1 MKSSAVLLQTLLL
14 AKKRLRE
21 LKTGKD
27 ISRAGGAFGDLQ
39 NDTELTADK
48 VIGQYLAEQFRKVFP
63 GACISVE
70 GLPDKDTDDPSHTW
84 VTVDPLDGSLNY
96 LHAGGMTGF
105 PVTAVVTVLNKK
117 AGATFADITDVAV
130 LDLRGTLR
138 DSWTA
143 TWRSK
148 ESRYSTRL
156 RSGKSYHA
164 FGSTM
169 DVGTLDLGRM
179 NVIGEMYYP
188 ENREKLFRAF
198 AGEKGWLRSPGS
210 AAYEMASVASGQAVA
225 FVCDR
230 QKQHEL
236 GAGYALVKGSG
247 GVAVD
252 WDGKD
257 LGTRTYDFKTQTPCI
272 LAANMRIAE
281 QLLERLNR

>member
-1 MKSSAVLLQTLLL
+1 MESTAVLLHTLLC
-14 AKKRLRE
+14 AKGRLVS
-21 LKTGKD
+21 LKSGKD
-27 ISRAGGAFGDLQ
+27 VVRAGGAFGDLK
-39 NDTELTADK
+39 NDTELAADE
-48 VIGQYLAEQFRKVFP
+48 VIGQYLAEEFRKVFP
-63 GACISVE
+63 GSCVSVE

-105 PVTAVVTVLNKK
+105 PVTAVATVLNKK
-117 AGATFADITDVAV
+117 AGATFADITDAAV
-130 LDLRGTLR
+130 LDLRGPLR

-143 TWRSK
+143 TWHSK
-148 ESRYSTRL
+148 ESRYSTRV
-156 RSGKSYHA
+156 RSGKYRA

-169 DVGTLDLGRM
+169 DVGKLDLGRM

-225 FVCDR
+225 FICDR

-236 GAGYALVKGSG
+236 GAGYALVKGAG
-247 GVAVD
+247 GVVLD
-252 WDGKD
+252 WDGKH
-257 LGTRTYDFKTQTPCI
+257 LNGRPYDFKTQIPCI
-272 LAANMRIAE
+272 LAANWQIAE
-281 QLLERLNR
+281 QLLERLHR